1 LPFSHSESLQH
12 SEYLHFPLQHSPP
25 HRAEHSSEVEQNPS
39 SGISAEDVSGTVVD
53 VDSVVLKGVESVS
66 VCLVVKVGNV
76 VDSVDVDGF
85 SVDGVV
91 VDGDVVDAFVV
102 DGVVV
107 VDTVADDVVA
117 VVAVDGVDGFV
128 VDGVVVVG
136 VVGVVVF

>member
-1 LPFSHSESLQH
+1 LPFSHSESSQH

-25 HRAEHSSEVEQNPS
+25 QRVEHSSEVEQNPS
-39 SGISAEDVSGTVVD
+39 SGISADDVSGTAVD
-53 VDSVVLKGVESVS
+53 VDSVVLKGVESGS
-66 VCLVVKVGNV
+66 VCLVVKVVNV

-91 VDGDVVDAFVV
+91 VDGDVVDAVVV

-107 VDTVADDVVA
+107 VDTVA
-117 VVAVDGVDGFV
+117 VDGVGVVVVDGVKGFV
-128 VDGVVVVG
+128 VDGVF